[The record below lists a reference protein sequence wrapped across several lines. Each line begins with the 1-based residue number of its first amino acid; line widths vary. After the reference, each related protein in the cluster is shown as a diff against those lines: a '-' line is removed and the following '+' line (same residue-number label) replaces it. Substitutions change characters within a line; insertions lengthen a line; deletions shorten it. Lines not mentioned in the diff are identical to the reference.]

1 MRPLRPEQLQRGLL
15 VQHRPLRAVRRG
27 AAAGRRDEGAPTC
40 PPDLARGPEGGRNVV
55 RGLLIAGLATAA
67 SSAMAS
73 AALAEPTLRVREH
86 CPVEGGQQVYGAEA
100 TASGLPP
107 NTVFDFEVSFGG
119 RSGDSYAVSSDAN
132 GDLAPL
138 RA

>member
-1 MRPLRPEQLQRGLL
+1 
-15 VQHRPLRAVRRG
+15 
-27 AAAGRRDEGAPTC
+27 
-40 PPDLARGPEGGRNVV
+40 VV

-67 SSAMAS
+67 SAAMAS
-73 AALAEPTLRVREH
+73 AALAQPTLTVREH

-119 RSGDSYAVSSDAN
+119 RSGDSYAVSSDAD

-138 RA
+138 RAAYGSRVKFIAVTLTPLSPEGTIAPLTAKVRKPCKAQAASRGARH